1 MARKRRAPKG
11 TLANPR
17 KSVWHYLWL
26 IFRFPAVFVWGA
38 LRTIVRVVRWFFRLP
53 GRFLRWLTLKLR
65 FSLSFKMVAIFIL
78 NALVVLVLLMFF
90 VALRVFDLF
99 YYSPGELM
107 IMMFLAVIMAIF
119 LSYRGMK
126 RILEPIHEMN
136 RQLRAIQAEDLSKRL
151 DTVDAKD
158 ELRDLSITINALLER
173 IESTMSTQ
181 REFVSNASHELRTP
195 LSVLRGYADLLER
208 WGSHDPEVLEESLR
222 AITQESRDM
231 SKLVDHLLF
240 LSRVDDHRQMITF
253 TDFSLSDLF
262 EDLLQETIVLDQ
274 GKHPITVNIA
284 PDINYFA
291 DETLLKEC
299 FRIFLDNARK
309 YTPPGKDI
317 FLYLDQNKHTVIVE
331 IEDRGIGI
339 ETEHQAHIFD
349 RFYRSDSSRTR
360 STGGSG
366 LGLSIAKSIL
376 DMHGATV
383 EVWSELDVGTHFR
396 ILLPLKRGI

>member
-1 MARKRRAPKG
+1 
-11 TLANPR
+11 
-17 KSVWHYLWL
+17 
-26 IFRFPAVFVWGA
+26 
-38 LRTIVRVVRWFFRLP
+38 
-53 GRFLRWLTLKLR
+53 
-65 FSLSFKMVAIFIL
+65 
-78 NALVVLVLLMFF
+78 
-90 VALRVFDLF
+90 
-99 YYSPGELM
+99 M

-173 IESTMSTQ
+173 IESAMSTQ